1 MQDLK
6 IFTIYDR
13 VYLRKAKFM
22 YKISKS
28 KTPSYINEMFTFR
41 QVNENTPITRSC
53 TNNNFLIP
61 RPNKEI
67 FKQSLTYSGPIIWNN
82 LPTIIKEKTSTI
94 SFQSNLIRL
103 MKNV

>member
-6 IFTIYDR
+6 IFTIFDR
-13 VYLRKAKFM
+13 IYLRKAKVM

-28 KTPSYINEMFTFR
+28 KTPSYINEMFNFR
-41 QVNENTPITRSC
+41 QVNDNTTITRSC
-53 TNNNFLIP
+53 AKNNFLISK
-61 RPNKEI
+61 PNKEI

-82 LPTIIKEKTSTI
+82 LPNNIKEKTSTMA
-94 SFQSNLIRL
+94 FQSNLIRL

>member
-1 MQDLK
+1 
-6 IFTIYDR
+6 
-13 VYLRKAKFM
+13 M

-28 KTPSYINEMFTFR
+28 KTPSYIDEMFNLR

-53 TNNNFLIP
+53 STNNFLIP
-61 RPNKEI
+61 KPNKEI

-82 LPTIIKEKTSTI
+82 LPTDIKEKSSI
-94 SFQSNLIRL
+94 MAFQSNLIKL